1 MRRCRCILTQTLV
14 CSHILLYTHY
24 PSLSLCRYCFAPFY
38 QLNSWKRLHKY
49 QRKIYA
55 GDCILLT
62 KNTQHVFRLLLLCH
76 ISELQDN
83 KYTMITVKIRHIFEY
98 EKKICLREKY
108 FIRPLKFIWKTRIY
122 KYIYVYKC
130 GGRVYLGIKC
140 SMLW

>member
-1 MRRCRCILTQTLV
+1 MPLYPNTDSYAHTYFCKLIILPF
-14 CSHILLYTHY
+14 CSAATV
-24 PSLSLCRYCFAPFY
+24 SLRFINWTVGKGYIKKSLCRG
-38 QLNSWKRLHKY
+38 LHFVD
-49 QRKIYA
+49 Q
-55 GDCILLT
+55 
-62 KNTQHVFRLLLLCH
+62 NTQQTFRLLLLCH